1 MKALIRFFAQRATFA
16 NVFSL
21 SLMLLGIN
29 ALGVIQRDNFPNVD
43 FNEMTVTTRYP
54 GAAPEDVELHVTN
67 EIEDAL
73 KEVDDLDT
81 VTSYSMENI
90 SIVHIRLDDN
100 ARDIGKVKTNVRDAV
115 SSVTDLPPEVDERPR
130 VMEITTSTGIP
141 IIEVGLSGDVAYAEL
156 RAAARQTEK
165 ALKKI
170 AGVASVTRYGYLDR
184 EIKVQVDQTA
194 LERYQL
200 STADI
205 VDAIRNR
212 NIRATGGSFESYTDE
227 KNIVTLSQFKQPLD
241 VADAIVSASSDG
253 APIRVRDLAEVTDEF
268 EPEKVRSH
276 MNGQPAIAFL
286 VFKTESADLVRTID
300 RIHDYVAGARERLPA
315 GIALDTSNDKSRIV
329 KNRLQVV
336 ANNGLFGLALVLGTL
351 TLFLNLRTAFW
362 VAMGIPIAL
371 LGTLFLL
378 PWFGAFMDSI
388 ALSAMI
394 LVIGIIVDDGIVI
407 GESIWRQ
414 RELGVPP
421 LEAAVEGTAAVILPV
436 LTNIVTTLL
445 AFSPMFFIPGAMSG
459 FVFVIPLVVFIAL
472 LISLVEVVTAL
483 PAHLI
488 AGKGAR
494 SVAPRPEHRLI
505 AGLRRRFRRAL
516 EGAIHRRYGLI
527 AAMLALLAGTL
538 WYARGHLEFALF
550 PTQSADEL
558 YVTVELPSGTSL
570 QRTSEKVREI
580 EALVEQLPAGEL
592 DSFVT
597 RIGNHGAYNIGE
609 NENWANIGVYLTP
622 FSTRERNADE
632 IVEDLRQRIRAL
644 EGIVAFNFIIDSGG
658 PPVGRPITLRVVGGA
673 DDDRAALAD
682 EVVRRL
688 GQIDGVKDIDR
699 NDKRGK
705 EQILIDLD
713 YLRLAD
719 FGLSV
724 ADVANAVRIAYD
736 GEVVTAVRY
745 GDEDV
750 EFRVQ
755 LEKAA
760 RSSLDM
766 LARLSIRN
774 RDGQFI
780 QLREFAR
787 FVTGPGP
794 SHIYHYENER
804 AITLT
809 ADVNKDVVTP
819 MAVSERIAA
828 AFELERDWPGLELL
842 VGGEA
847 EETVAS
853 VNNLLVAFYSAM
865 LAVYVVLLLLFNSLL
880 QPVLVML
887 AIPFGLIG
895 VFMAFIAHGQPMGF
909 LGMMGALGMIGIVIN
924 DSLILVN
931 LVNELQRQ
939 QPDRPVREAVIDA
952 TEARLRAILLTSITT
967 VAGLIPMAYGI
978 GGFDPYAA
986 PMALAMGYGILLAT
1000 PLTLFLLPCFL
1011 VAAAEGRSALQ
1022 RLLRRHPAD
1031 PGDAAPL
1038 R

>member
-1 MKALIRFFAQRATFA
+1 MKAFLRFFAQRATFA

-21 SLMLLGIN
+21 SLILLGIN

-67 EIEDAL
+67 EIEEAL
-73 KEVDDLDT
+73 KEVDDLDK

-115 SSVTDLPPEVDERPR
+115 AGVTDLPPEVEERPR

-141 IIEVGLSGDVAYAEL
+141 IIEVGLTGDVPYAEL
-156 RAAARQTEK
+156 RTAARQTER

-170 AGVASVTRYGYLDR
+170 SGVASVTRYGYLDR

-200 STADI
+200 ATADI

-227 KNIVTLSQFKQPLD
+227 KNIVTLAQFRQPLE
-241 VADAIVSASSDG
+241 VADVIVQASADG

-268 EPEKVRSH
+268 EPEKVRSR
-276 MNGQPAIAFL
+276 MNGRPAISFL

-300 RIHDYVAGARERLPA
+300 RIHAYVQSARERLPT

-336 ANNGLFGLALVLGTL
+336 ASNGLFGLGLVLITL

-414 RELGVPP
+414 RELGAAP
-421 LEAAVEGTAAVILPV
+421 LDAAVEGTASVLLPV

-472 LISLVEVVTAL
+472 LLSLVEVVTAL

-488 AGKGAR
+488 AGNAAR
-494 SVAPRPEHRLI
+494 TARPRPEHRLI
-505 AGLRRRFRRAL
+505 ASLRRRFRRAL
-516 EGAIHRRYGLI
+516 ELALQWRYPVI
-527 AAMLALLAGTL
+527 AAMLALLAGTF
-538 WYARGHLEFALF
+538 WYARGHLQFALF

-558 YVTVELPSGTSL
+558 YITVELPSGTSL
-570 QRTSEKVREI
+570 HRTSEKVSEVETII
-580 EALVEQLPAGEL
+580 EHLPRGEL

-609 NENWANIGVYLTP
+609 NENWANIGIYLTP
-622 FSTRERNADE
+622 FSTRSRNADE
-632 IVEDLRQRIRAL
+632 IVEDLRNRIRAL
-644 EGIVAFNFIIDSGG
+644 HGIVAFNFIIESGG
-658 PPVGRPITLRVVGGA
+658 PPVGRPVTLRVVGGA
-673 DDDRAALAD
+673 DDTRAALA
-682 EVVRRL
+682 EAVIGRL
-688 GQIDGVKDIDR
+688 GQIEGVKDIDR

-719 FGLSV
+719 YGLSV
-724 ADVANAVRIAYD
+724 ADVANAVRLAYD
-736 GEVVTAVRY
+736 GEVVTSVRY

-750 EFRVQ
+750 DFRVQ
-755 LEKAA
+755 LELSA

-766 LARLSIRN
+766 LGRLTVRN
-774 RDGQFI
+774 GEGQFV
-780 QLREFAR
+780 QLREFAD
-787 FVTGPGP
+787 FVSEAGP

-804 AITLT
+804 AITIT

-819 MAVSERIAA
+819 VAVSADIAA
-828 AFELERDWPGLELL
+828 AFDLERDWPGLELL

-847 EETVAS
+847 EETMES
-853 VNNLLVAFYSAM
+853 INNLLVAFYAAM

-895 VFMAFIAHGQPMGF
+895 VFMAFIAHGEPMGF
-909 LGMMGALGMIGIVIN
+909 LGMMGALGMIGIVVN

-931 LVNELQRQ
+931 LVNELQR
-939 QPDRPVREAVIDA
+939 REPERAFREVVIDA
-952 TEARLRAILLTSITT
+952 TQARLRAILLTSITT

-1011 VAAAEGRSALQ
+1011 VAAAEGKSTLRK
-1022 RLLRRHPAD
+1022 LLPRR
-1031 PGDAAPL
+1031 GY
-1038 R
+1038 